1 MSAIVFVGPT
11 LSPAE
16 RAAELDCTYLV
27 PARQGDVFRAVRD
40 LRPRAIGLIDGVF
53 LDVPAVWHR
62 ELLWALAQG
71 VHVFG
76 AASMGALRAAELAPF
91 GMRGVGRIY
100 SAYATGR
107 WPGFDEPFEDD
118 DEVAVV
124 HAPAEAGGRA
134 LSDAMVDL
142 RDTLAAAETAGII
155 DRSTR
160 DILVGMMKALHFAGR
175 SLARLSEAAAQVMQE
190 PALTVFRAWLRTNA
204 VPRKRLDALEL
215 LRTMAAF
222 LRDEPAP
229 FQPSFQMERA
239 LVWERFVRQADEPD
253 GMDKLILDELRLEPR
268 LSRDV
273 EHAALGR
280 LSVVRDA
287 DVEPDDDVARA
298 CWNRFREDR
307 GLWLRSDLDKWLAD
321 NDMDAA
327 ALDRLLRQEAVLDVI
342 GSQRRAGLARA
353 VLDHMRLCGRYQS
366 LADRVRTKGR
376 VLHDRS
382 AARAIPE
389 GPDLAAA
396 LEWYFERRLGLR
408 IPRSVESYAR
418 MAGWPDHRAFL
429 LAIWRDY
436 LFEALGQ

>member
-11 LSPAE
+11 ISPE
-16 RAAELDCTYLV
+16 ESAAELDCTYLP

-40 LRPRAIGLIDGVF
+40 FRPRAIGLIDGVF

-76 AASMGALRAAELAPF
+76 AASMGALRAAELTPF

-100 SAYATGR
+100 SAYVAGR

-142 RDTLAAAETAGII
+142 RDTLAAAETAGMI
-155 DRSTR
+155 DRATR
-160 DILVGMMKALHFAGR
+160 DMLAGIMKALHFAGR
-175 SLARLSEAAAQVMQE
+175 SLSRLSEAAAQVMPE
-190 PALTVFRAWLRTNA
+190 PALTAFRAWLRTNA
-204 VPRKRLDALEL
+204 VPRKRLDAREL
-215 LRTMAAF
+215 LLTMAAF
-222 LRDEPAP
+222 LREEPES
-229 FQPSFQMERA
+229 FQPSFHMERA
-239 LVWERFVRQADEPD
+239 LVWERFVCQSDEPG
-253 GMDKLILDELRLEPR
+253 GMDKPILDELRLEPR
-268 LSRDV
+268 LSRDAQ
-273 EHAALGR
+273 HAALGR
-280 LSVVRDA
+280 LSVLRDA
-287 DVEPDDDVARA
+287 DIEPNDDVVRA
-298 CWNRFREDR
+298 CRNRFREDR
-307 GLWLRSDLDKWLAD
+307 ALWLRSDVDKWLAD
-321 NDMDAA
+321 NDMDPA
-327 ALDRLLRQEAVLDVI
+327 ALDRLLKQEAVLDVI

-353 VLDHMRLCGRYQS
+353 VLDHLRLCGQYQL

-376 VLHDRS
+376 VLGDS
-382 AARAIPE
+382 STARAIPE
-389 GPDLAAA
+389 GPDMAAA

-408 IPRSVESYAR
+408 VPRGVETYAQ
-418 MAGWPDHRAFL
+418 MEGWSGYGDFL